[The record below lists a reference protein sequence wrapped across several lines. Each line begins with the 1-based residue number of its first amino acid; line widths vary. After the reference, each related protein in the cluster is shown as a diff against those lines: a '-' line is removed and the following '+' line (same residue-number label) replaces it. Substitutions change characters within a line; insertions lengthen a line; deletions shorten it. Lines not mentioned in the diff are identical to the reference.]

1 MASKRNYLKNLLWCF
16 ALVVLLQVIKK
27 YSDHRLPGSLLFHH
41 YLLTGF
47 QLLVLVG
54 TIIHLLFPNRGFL
67 FKILAI
73 LALFGLPEL
82 LFTWW
87 IQHPAAIPTA
97 ARSLLNTYS
106 TQAETNIIQF
116 MPQSSVYS
124 DSLFYTL
131 KPSAR
136 FLFRNPEFAD
146 SFFINRA
153 GLRDDDRSLQHPS
166 VICLGDSYA
175 MGWGVAQAE
184 SFPEQLE
191 AMLHKKVLNAA
202 VSSYGTARELKNL
215 YRLDTAALE
224 TIIIQYCRNDYRE
237 NREYM
242 QNDQRLPVSSRRVYD
257 SLLNDHYWSTRW
269 FPGKRAVTIAKLYA
283 EQKTNDWFFPNRVTW
298 KDSAQW
304 HLQKAAAYFTD
315 ILYRSAINFNKVK
328 VLVVDMNEQQ
338 TMNNDFIGAVNT
350 LIRQPHY
357 AARFANHLILVPV
370 ADLLTANDYYILDP
384 HIKASGHRKIAE
396 RLRTFI
402 TPH

>member
-1 MASKRNYLKNLLWCF
+1 MEKRNYF
-16 ALVVLLQVIKK
+16 QPIALCLVSVIGLQILKK
-27 YSDHRLPGSLLFHH
+27 YLDHSLPGSLLFHH

-47 QLLVLVG
+47 QLLVIVG

-67 FKILAI
+67 FKTLVILV
-73 LALFGLPEL
+73 LLGLPEL

-87 IQHPAAIPTA
+87 IQHPASIPPA

-124 DSLFYTL
+124 DRLFYTL

-136 FLFRNPEFAD
+136 FRFRNPEFSD
-146 SFFINRA
+146 SFFTNRM
-153 GLRDDDRSLQHPS
+153 GLRDDDNSLLHPA

-191 AMLHKKVLNAA
+191 RMLQKNVLNAA
-202 VSSYGTARELKNL
+202 VSSYGTVRELANL
-215 YRLDTAALE
+215 YRLDTSALE

-242 QNDQRLPVSSRRVYD
+242 QNDQRLPISSRRVYD

-283 EQKTNDWFFPNRVTW
+283 EQKTNDWFFPNRATW
-298 KDSAQW
+298 KDSARW
-304 HLQKAAAYFTD
+304 NLQKAAEYFTD
-315 ILYRSAINFNKVK
+315 ILYRSAIHFNKVK
-328 VLVVDMNEQQ
+328 VLVIDMNEQQ
-338 TMNNDFIGAVNT
+338 TMNNDFIEAVNT
-350 LIRQPHY
+350 LIRQPRY
-357 AARFANHLILVPV
+357 AARFANHLITVPV

-384 HIKASGHRKIAE
+384 HIRASGHRKIAE